1 LRDKNADLER
11 QYQAVQE
18 ANRLKS
24 EFLANMSH
32 ELRTPLNGIIGFAE
46 LMHDGKVG
54 PVSAEHQEFLGDI
67 LTSARH
73 LLQLIN
79 DVLDLAKIESG
90 KMEFRPEPVDTGAVV
105 REVCDTLR
113 TLAAQKRIEITAS
126 IEPAVSLVVTDAG
139 KLKQIHYNYVSN
151 ALKFTP
157 NSGRVAIGVAL
168 DEGRDFRIEVEDTG
182 IGIRPEDLPKLFTE
196 FQQLD
201 SSTAK
206 VHPGTGL
213 GLALTRRIAEA
224 QGGRVG
230 VQSSPGVGS
239 TFFAVL
245 PVGTAAQA
253 GRALASRAV
262 SADGEPPMILVVDD
276 DPGSLKL
283 ADIALRQ
290 AGYRVLCRS
299 TADAAL
305 RTATE
310 EVPAAI
316 VIDLVMP
323 ERDGFDL
330 VRRLRDTMAGEQ
342 MPILIWTMKE
352 LSPKEREYLA
362 VFAHGVVFKGS
373 GAATLIEELQHYA
386 PAPARAGKVAHGG

>member
-1 LRDKNADLER
+1 METESGPLVSSAIRDITEQRALREQLRDKNADLER

-54 PVSAEHQEFLGDI
+54 PVSAEHREFLGDI

-90 KMEFRPEPVDTGAVV
+90 KMEFRPEPVDTETVV
-105 REVCDTLR
+105 REVCETLR
-113 TLAAQKRIEITAS
+113 TLSAQKRIEIITS
-126 IEPAVSLVVTDAG
+126 IEPAAFLVVTDAG
-139 KLKQIHYNYVSN
+139 KLKQILYNYISN

-157 NSGRVAIGVAL
+157 NSGRVSIGVAL
-168 DEGRDFRIEVEDTG
+168 EEGQDFRIAVEDTG

-201 SSTAK
+201 SSKAK
-206 VHPGTGL
+206 MHQGTGL

-245 PVGTAAQA
+245 PAGAAIQA
-253 GRALASRAV
+253 GRALASRAG

-276 DPGSLKL
+276 DPVSLKL
-283 ADIALRQ
+283 ADFALR
-290 AGYRVLCRS
+290 
-299 TADAAL
+299 
-305 RTATE
+305 
-310 EVPAAI
+310 
-316 VIDLVMP
+316 
-323 ERDGFDL
+323 
-330 VRRLRDTMAGEQ
+330 
-342 MPILIWTMKE
+342 
-352 LSPKEREYLA
+352 
-362 VFAHGVVFKGS
+362 
-373 GAATLIEELQHYA
+373 
-386 PAPARAGKVAHGG
+386 